1 VRELRGAVN
10 ETCAESSRRPQRV
23 EPPRAI
29 PGGRQT
35 RERQGCRSCSA
46 RPVRPSAAQSGP
58 APPRVAQRRP
68 EWPSAA
74 NPHWSPGRQKS
85 RRVDFS
91 HRRCAAALTLNERKL
106 QCSSSFR
113 RSRLLRAPSFEDRFN
128 RPEAGKRSG
137 AMDGPRREES
147 SPQAAGLEARFSSG
161 RRPASEAGPW
171 MARCA

>member
-1 VRELRGAVN
+1 MKRVRNLADD
-10 ETCAESSRRPQRV
+10 
-23 EPPRAI
+23 
-29 PGGRQT
+29 
-35 RERQGCRSCSA
+35 RSEWN
-46 RPVRPSAAQSGP
+46 RPVRFPEAGKLTSVRDADPVRHAQCGP
-58 APPRVAQRRP
+58 APPRVAQCRP

-137 AMDGPRREES
+137 AMDGPLREDR
-147 SPQAAGLEARFSSG
+147 SPQNAGREARFSSG

-171 MARCA
+171 MARFA